1 MRHTVIEQ
9 VLSPGRFSTYRN
21 AIIQSKGADCPS
33 TALSLYEWNA
43 ELSGQLLF
51 PLHIYEVVL
60 RNTISDAISQRYSSD
75 WPINEVFQN
84 SLPSKEKADLKSL
97 VTPSYQGLGKVLP
110 ELKLYWFESMLTQRH
125 DGRIWKPY
133 IHSVFPNAGG
143 SATIAAT
150 ALRAQLNTQ
159 CRTIRK
165 LRNRIAHHEPIFN
178 QPTLASILPYIQA
191 TVGFRCATTLDW
203 LNDREKVSPLL
214 ESPVV

>member
-1 MRHTVIEQ
+1 MPHTAIEQ
-9 VLSPGRFSTYRN
+9 VLSPSRFSTYRN
-21 AIIQSKGADCPS
+21 AIITSKGTDCPS

-60 RNTISDAISQRYSSD
+60 RNTISDAISQRYGSD
-75 WPINEVFQN
+75 WPTNTVFQN
-84 SLPSKEKADLKSL
+84 SLPGKEKADLKSL
-97 VTPSYQGLGKVLP
+97 VTPYQGLGKVLP
-110 ELKLYWFESMLTQRH
+110 ELKLYWFESMLTRRH

-143 SATIAAT
+143 SAAIAAT
-150 ALRAQLNTQ
+150 VLRAQLNTQ

-178 QPTLASILPYIQA
+178 QPTLASILPYIQTA
-191 TVGFRCATTLDW
+191 VGFRCATTLSW
-203 LNDREKVSPLL
+203 LNSREEVSPLL
-214 ESPVV
+214 SRPVV